1 MATFIGTTG
10 NDLLFGS
17 NDDDI
22 LYGNGGNDYL
32 DSGLGN
38 DTLVVVV
45 ANTPERPWRTDVE
58 KGFV

>member
-32 DSGLGN
+32 DSGLIVY
-38 DTLVVVV
+38 LY
-45 ANTPERPWRTDVE
+45 VE
-58 KGFV
+58 PIK